1 MFLSSSKAKRAINWE
16 NTCSRTSKMN
26 STMVSAASSPSY
38 SMTSSSV
45 KMKMLSDSLRP
56 GGRERR
62 SPDPSKGHTQVGL
75 IFWHWCSAGGGR
87 GRLLVCTGMEVVH
100 HIYSVS
106 SQTGS
111 FKFFAII
118 VSLNHRLS
126 YWCLQLCCRVVYL
139 ISWRRLCR
147 ASRQGGRLRCLHRRT
162 HPGPG
167 LRAVNQRQREIE
179 DMPCQFSL
187 SP

>member
-1 MFLSSSKAKRAINWE
+1 MWGERGKEKKKKKKKLDYVCHLQRKWDLEMFLSSSKAKRAINWE

-75 IFWHWCSAGGGR
+75 IF
-87 GRLLVCTGMEVVH
+87 
-100 HIYSVS
+100 
-106 SQTGS
+106 
-111 FKFFAII
+111 
-118 VSLNHRLS
+118 
-126 YWCLQLCCRVVYL
+126 
-139 ISWRRLCR
+139 
-147 ASRQGGRLRCLHRRT
+147 
-162 HPGPG
+162 
-167 LRAVNQRQREIE
+167 
-179 DMPCQFSL
+179 
-187 SP
+187 